1 MKRTPRV
8 GSTPKRVPPAASS
21 SRVDTEKHDEPL
33 VGKRKGMGKT
43 WNMKRKLYLPQTRD
57 QPDMR
62 AMRVAKAAT
71 RGRPGGWGRGVA
83 SAPASRCGDSRDNM
97 RQKST
102 TTGAGTTTK
111 ENAEMQP

>member
-1 MKRTPRV
+1 
-8 GSTPKRVPPAASS
+8 
-21 SRVDTEKHDEPL
+21 
-33 VGKRKGMGKT
+33 MGKT
-43 WNMKRKLYLPQTRD
+43 WNMMRKLYLPQTRD

-71 RGRPGGWGRGVA
+71 RGRPGGWDRGGA
-83 SAPASRCGDSRDNM
+83 SAPATRCGDSRDNM

>member
-33 VGKRKGMGKT
+33 VGKRKGMGKK

-71 RGRPGGWGRGVA
+71 HG
-83 SAPASRCGDSRDNM
+83 
-97 RQKST
+97 RQKFKFHQIFAEKSQISS
-102 TTGAGTTTK
+102 K
-111 ENAEMQP
+111 NENEK